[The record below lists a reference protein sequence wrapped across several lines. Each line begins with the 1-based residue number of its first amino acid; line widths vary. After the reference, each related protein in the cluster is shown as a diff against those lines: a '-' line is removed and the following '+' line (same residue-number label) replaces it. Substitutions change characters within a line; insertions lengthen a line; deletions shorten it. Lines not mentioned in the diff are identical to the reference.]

1 MAAQVD
7 LQEEDI
13 DLRAVA
19 ATLWAKR
26 FWIVVSCAVFTAL
39 FAIFALTARPL
50 YRAQTVLVDARADS
64 NASNSLNVA
73 LGQLGGL
80 ASIARIGVPAGTQV
94 DEAMAVMKSRDFTEG
109 FIEDNNLLPALFPDL
124 WDAAATRWRT
134 DNGQPPKLVRAFK
147 VFNAARSVTQPVRGG
162 LVNVT
167 IEWRDPEQ
175 AAAWANLLVARLNSE
190 MRTRAIAS
198 TDRSVSYLEKELT
211 GTSNLGTQQ
220 AINRLIE
227 TQVNQRMLANVT
239 QEYAFRVVEKA
250 LPPEPDDK
258 VGPSKLL
265 LVALGFGIGLIFGVF
280 AVLFFNML
288 SAKRAAAAKS

>member
-1 MAAQVD
+1 M
-7 LQEEDI
+7 
-13 DLRAVA
+13 
-19 ATLWAKR
+19 
-26 FWIVVSCAVFTAL
+26 
-39 FAIFALTARPL
+39 
-50 YRAQTVLVDARADS
+50 
-64 NASNSLNVA
+64 
-73 LGQLGGL
+73 
-80 ASIARIGVPAGTQV
+80 
-94 DEAMAVMKSRDFTEG
+94 
-109 FIEDNNLLPALFPDL
+109 
-124 WDAAATRWRT
+124 
-134 DNGQPPKLVRAFK
+134 RAFK

-258 VGPSKLL
+258 VGPSKP
-265 LVALGFGIGLIFGVF
+265 
-280 AVLFFNML
+280 L
-288 SAKRAAAAKS
+288 SSRSASGSD